1 MLVLLAG
8 VLLSGSAHADLAPS
22 MEHEAIA
29 TAQASTPVEVKVK
42 IVSNSAKAIFNP
54 TLYFRVPAVGPSFN
68 RIDLKPIAGVA
79 DLFSATIPGNLV
91 SGDFDYYLEAY
102 DEAGNGPARMGTD
115 VAPLHVQVGRAARAD
130 VKPAGD
136 VKADVKPNLNPVQ
149 DTRPA
154 ASSGKGL
161 GYGLLIG
168 GISGVVVG
176 GLLIG
181 GGLYGISSS
190 TTSSSPSAG
199 AFFGGGL
206 ALFSGL
212 LLAPVGVIVTIVGVV
227 LLAKSDSPAVA
238 AESSAHPSVA
248 QIIFDFAPPRFTTLS
263 RPLASGPSLGFQF

>member
-22 MEHEAIA
+22 MEHEAIS

-115 VAPLHVQVGRAARAD
+115 VAPLHVQVGRAPRAD
-130 VKPAGD
+130 VKAP
-136 VKADVKPNLNPVQ
+136 DVKPNLNPVQ

-176 GLLIG
+176 GLLSG

-190 TTSSSPSAG
+190 TSSSNPSAG